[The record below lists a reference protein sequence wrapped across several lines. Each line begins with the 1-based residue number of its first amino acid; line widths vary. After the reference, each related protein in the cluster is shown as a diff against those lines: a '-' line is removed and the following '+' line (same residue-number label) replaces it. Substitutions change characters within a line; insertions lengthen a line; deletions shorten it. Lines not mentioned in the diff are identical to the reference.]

1 MPVVHCGL
9 VARTSVLSDFAVST
23 EAPPVKVRFAV
34 LCRADVGLTTLS
46 LRDIFADLMASF
58 MDLAPVRNANRA
70 MALSER
76 WSERLKIAT
85 YRCMANKARQYP
97 G

>member
-1 MPVVHCGL
+1 MVHCGI

-23 EAPPVKVRFAV
+23 EAPAVEVRFAV

-85 YRCMANKARQYP
+85 YRCLANKARQYP

>member
-1 MPVVHCGL
+1 MVHCGI

-85 YRCMANKARQYP
+85 YGCLANKTRQYP